1 MLAKF
6 CDLLYQAVAQAV
18 AKGIADGVAQGA
30 QAVTGEP
37 VAPAVI
43 EVEPSKLWLR
53 APTSIRISTG
63 HPSTVPETRPRDP
76 VSPRPAAQACS
87 RRCAARR

>member
-6 CDLLYQAVAQAV
+6 CDLLYRAVAAAV
-18 AKGIADGVAQGA
+18 ARGIADGVAHGA

-43 EVEPSKLWLR
+43 EVESSK
-53 APTSIRISTG
+53 
-63 HPSTVPETRPRDP
+63 
-76 VSPRPAAQACS
+76 PAK
-87 RRCAARR
+87 AAKRK

>member
-1 MLAKF
+1 MLTKF
-6 CDLLYQAVAQAV
+6 CDLLYRAVAAAV

-43 EVEPSKLWLR
+43 EVEPPKPAR
-53 APTSIRISTG
+53 A
-63 HPSTVPETRPRDP
+63 
-76 VSPRPAAQACS
+76 AKKK
-87 RRCAARR
+87 

>member
-6 CDLLYQAVAQAV
+6 CDLLYRAVAAAV

-37 VAPAVI
+37 IAPAI
-43 EVEPSKLWLR
+43 EVEPSKPSK
-53 APTSIRISTG
+53 PTRKK
-63 HPSTVPETRPRDP
+63 
-76 VSPRPAAQACS
+76 
-87 RRCAARR
+87 